1 MGARGDAGRVR
12 FLARLAVFAALLIT
26 SASSGEADAD
36 AQLAGARVSG
46 PAGEAFGGPGREL
59 RAAIDDRE
67 VDDYHYIFS
76 TDCKPYMDWQSVAL
90 YHSWIRAGSPVV
102 SPESCRAPDDYLY
115 RDIMPTHLTPTY
127 DAIDPKD
134 NYAAYNLP
142 GGILHWTQHNT
153 TDRKWVVKLDA
164 DMIIRK
170 PLSVREGLRAE
181 PGLVAAG
188 YYGYLE
194 GVDNE
199 MAGMFVDEDARSRL
213 AKVGGWEIF
222 WAEDLRK
229 AAPLWFEYTKRVRQ
243 DERVHWPFR
252 GTGDVF
258 ITKEYPRP
266 WISEMYGYVFGTA
279 VAGLRHNV
287 QHSTQ
292 LYAGMSPWDE
302 ASYDPFL
309 VHYGIL
315 VEIDDWKWDKHDE
328 LNGRGVG
335 AQDKLR
341 CDIPFAPFPEVPER
355 ALARARARPP
365 DRGTPNDAGRRSPPS
380 SCARSTARY
389 APTETR
395 VAASRF
401 PRKRPEKTTATHRAT
416 SPKLAS
422 LRGDF
427 APDAARSSA
436 STTKKKT
443 TTATIGSGS
452 DSKSGPG
459 TETETPTAEPA
470 TGDRARQAAR
480 TTSDEFAKATTS
492 NLRENVGGGA
502 RPAGDALS
510 SEDLL
515 MYRVWVSFSFIWGC
529 VLTYVCWHVTAGCRR
544 RGRGA
549 SVVRRRLGARP

>member
-90 YHSWIRAGSPVV
+90 YHSWIRAGSPGRFTRIL
-102 SPESCRAPDDYLY
+102 SCARDDYLY

-355 ALARARARPP
+355 ALAKRASATT

-416 SPKLAS
+416 SRNSRRFAEISRPTR
-422 LRGDF
+422 RGRPRRRRRKRRRRRRLDRGRI
-427 APDAARSSA
+427 RSRDRGRRRKRRRRSPRRE
-436 STTKKKT
+436 
-443 TTATIGSGS
+443 IGR
-452 DSKSGPG
+452 D
-459 TETETPTAEPA
+459 
-470 TGDRARQAAR
+470 
-480 TTSDEFAKATTS
+480 
-492 NLRENVGGGA
+492 
-502 RPAGDALS
+502 
-510 SEDLL
+510 
-515 MYRVWVSFSFIWGC
+515 
-529 VLTYVCWHVTAGCRR
+529 RR
-544 RGRGA
+544 RGRRPT
-549 SVVRRRLGARP
+549 SSRKRRRRTFAKMSEAGRDRRGTRCRPRIF